1 MTDADREL
9 IELAAKAAGIKLDKG
24 TGAGQPSQNNGFDI
38 AGNAVLDWHNGTKWN
53 PLQSDADA
61 FRLMVALQISVTP
74 CFGSTYIDAGG
85 HLDFSH
91 VHNDETAIAGTRR
104 AIVMMAAEIGRRQTG
119 CDKPKVT
126 G

>member
-61 FRLMVALQISVTP
+61 FRLMVALDIDIRFYRKHVDANCDSRA
-74 CFGSTYIDAGG
+74 GSIFKEHGKDRA
-85 HLDFSH
+85 
-91 VHNDETAIAGTRR
+91 AATRN
-104 AIVMMAAEIGRRQTG
+104 AIVRAAAEIGRG
-119 CDKPKVT
+119 MKDAN
-126 G
+126 

>member
-53 PLQSDADA
+53 PLQSDA
-61 FRLMVALQISVTP
+61 
-74 CFGSTYIDAGG
+74 
-85 HLDFSH
+85 
-91 VHNDETAIAGTRR
+91 
-104 AIVMMAAEIGRRQTG
+104 
-119 CDKPKVT
+119 
-126 G
+126 